1 MTTLDAR
8 HRLGEAPST
17 STTIIEEPV
26 PAYSMTML
34 LQLCTLE
41 AALVENREATR
52 QVRISTE
59 ESLRRARRV
68 QRLRQQ
74 VSATAGRVAELRQ
87 RLGLHTRRVEAASD
101 AVETLTERKA
111 AVQERVREAEREL
124 QRIPDQIS
132 SAVIKLRQ
140 DRIILEDLRAM
151 LARQR
156 AVVAQQLLFIFP
168 IDIGD
173 ISKAEEEY
181 DEQGAVVRGDAYG
194 GWSICGLSVIGPDSV
209 RRWQDSEETA
219 AALGLVTRVV
229 DAVSRLMCT
238 PLRFPVVP
246 RGSRSTICN
255 PMAKATL
262 TTQSAA
268 LTAVAEWPLYMLRA
282 NDRPR
287 LHMAVRLLS
296 VCIEQFLCQHGVVDV
311 DRHQLLPNLVQ
322 LLLAIEGCS
331 FAL

>member
-1 MTTLDAR
+1 MATLGAR
-8 HRLGEAPST
+8 HFADSSSLLG
-17 STTIIEEPV
+17 TTTVGESV
-26 PAYSMTML
+26 PAYSASML

-41 AALVENREATR
+41 AKLAESRETTR
-52 QVRISTE
+52 RARISTE
-59 ESLRRARRV
+59 ESLQRARRV

-74 VSATAGRVAELRQ
+74 IGTTAERIEELRR
-87 RLGLHTRRVEAASD
+87 RLGQQARRVEAASN
-101 AVETLTERKA
+101 AVEALAERKA
-111 AVQERVREAEREL
+111 VVQERVCEAERAL
-124 QRIPDQIS
+124 QRVPEQIS
-132 SAVIKLRQ
+132 GAVVKLRQ

-156 AVVAQQLLFIFP
+156 AAVARQLLFIFP

-173 ISKAEEEY
+173 TSKNEECGGGGGAIV
-181 DEQGAVVRGDAYG
+181 QGEDAYG
-194 GWSICGLSVIGPDSV
+194 GWSICGLRVIGPDGV
-209 RRWQDSEETA
+209 RRWQESEEAA

-246 RGSRSTICN
+246 RGSRSTVCN
-255 PMAKATL
+255 PVAKAVVP

-268 LTAVAEWPLYMLRA
+268 AVAEWPLYMLRVS
-282 NDRPR
+282 DRPR

-296 VCIEQFLCQHGVVDV
+296 VCIEQCLCQHGIVDV

-331 FAL
+331 FAS

>member
-1 MTTLDAR
+1 
-8 HRLGEAPST
+8 
-17 STTIIEEPV
+17 
-26 PAYSMTML
+26 
-34 LQLCTLE
+34 LCTLE
-41 AALVENREATR
+41 TALVESRESTR
-52 QVRISTE
+52 QARISTE

-74 VSATAGRVAELRQ
+74 VSMTAGRVAELRQ
-87 RLGLHTRRVEAASD
+87 RLGQHTRRVEAASE
-101 AVETLTERKA
+101 AVETLTERRA
-111 AVQERVREAEREL
+111 AVQERVREAERAL

-132 SAVIKLRQ
+132 SAVVKLRQ

-156 AVVAQQLLFIFP
+156 ALVAQQLLFIYP

-173 ISKAEEEY
+173 ISKTEEGY
-181 DEQGAVVRGDAYG
+181 DEQGAIVQGDAYG

-229 DAVSRLMCT
+229 DAVSRLMYI

-262 TTQSAA
+262 TTQSTA
-268 LTAVAEWPLYMLRA
+268 LIAVAEWPLYMLRA

-287 LHMAVRLLS
+287 LHMAIRLLS

>member
-8 HRLGEAPST
+8 HRSDVAPTAEGPVAAYST
-17 STTIIEEPV
+17 SV
-26 PAYSMTML
+26 L

-41 AALVENREATR
+41 AKLAESRETTR
-52 QVRISTE
+52 QARISME
-59 ESLRRARRV
+59 DSLRRARRV

-74 VSATAGRVAELRQ
+74 VGATTAHIEELRR
-87 RLGLHTRRVEAASD
+87 RLGQQARRVEAASN
-101 AVETLTERKA
+101 AVEALAERKA
-111 AVQERVREAEREL
+111 AAQERVLEAERAL
-124 QRIPDQIS
+124 QRAPEQIS
-132 SAVIKLRQ
+132 SSVIKLRQ

-156 AVVAQQLLFIFP
+156 AVVARQLLFVFP

-173 ISKAEEEY
+173 ISKSEERDGDGE
-181 DEQGAVVRGDAYG
+181 AIARGDAYG
-194 GWSICGLSVIGPDSV
+194 GWSICGLRVIGPDSV

-219 AALGLVTRVV
+219 AALGLVARVV
-229 DAVSRLMCT
+229 DAVSRLVCT

-246 RGSRSTICN
+246 RGSRSTVCN
-255 PMAKATL
+255 PMAKAAMALSAVTS
-262 TTQSAA
+262 QSA
-268 LTAVAEWPLYMLRA
+268 AVAEWPLYMLRA

-296 VCIEQFLCQHGVVDV
+296 VCIEQCLCQHGIVDV

-331 FAL
+331 FAY